1 MIRKQKCSV
10 TMWRVHGKPGNI
22 QGNNGSIT
30 ICPPQCFLVCRGDNG
45 QGQRR
50 PGNKT
55 AVQPFLSL
63 RALSSELLQA
73 LKLLKY
79 QHANRAVL
87 VTVAGVS

>member
-1 MIRKQKCSV
+1 MGNNGSTTMSPRLRAQAIFVAENKMFLKKVQKHESETKNVSV

-30 ICPPQCFLVCRGDNG
+30 SCPPQCFLVCRGDNG

-55 AVQPFLSL
+55 GSAIS
-63 RALSSELLQA
+63 
-73 LKLLKY
+73 
-79 QHANRAVL
+79 
-87 VTVAGVS
+87 